1 MPRSWALAAILVLAA
16 GAAGAHA
23 LKVCIPSNP
32 FPPISFP
39 DHEGQ
44 GQWLVRKAV
53 ERQGGT
59 VSYEA
64 VPWPRCVKG
73 VQTGDYDAAIP
84 PTVTLAASI
93 ALPMRDEKTVDD
105 TKALG
110 NTNMVVLRRVGSK
123 PGWDGRSFSGLSTPV
138 IFNRGIVSIRDKL
151 AALGVAGD
159 EGAQPNESMLQKL
172 LRGRGEL
179 LIMNGN
185 AALVELADAEY
196 AGKLEILPEPFIVMT
211 GHLGFNKSYYLA
223 NRAFVEAV
231 WSGIARLRNS
241 AEWQSVAPALA
252 K

>member
-105 TKALG
+105 AKALG
-110 NTNMVVLRRVGSK
+110 NTNMVVLRRLGSK
-123 PGWDGRSFSGLSTPV
+123 PGWDGRAFSGLSTPV

-172 LRGRGEL
+172 LRGVAVHDEQL
-179 LIMNGN
+179 
-185 AALVELADAEY
+185 AAAEY